1 MTRPLRREDRR
12 MDRATAMALLKCG
25 EYGILSTADN
35 HHQPY
40 GTPLNYVLMKD
51 HIFFHCAPRG
61 HKLENIAANPA
72 VSFCVVGKT
81 ELIPEKFSTCYE
93 SVIVSGEAEIVANAT
108 LKKDALRA
116 LVRKYAPDQVAAGE
130 AYIDRLED
138 KTAVVQI
145 TIQHL
150 SGKARLHG

>member
-12 MDRATAMALLKCG
+12 MDRAAAMALLKRG

-40 GTPLNYVLMKD
+40 GTPLNYVVMED

-61 HKLENIAANPA
+61 HKLENIAANPT

-108 LKKDALRA
+108 LKKNALRA
-116 LVRKYAPDQVAAGE
+116 LVRKYAPDHVAAGE

-150 SGKARLHG
+150 SGKARLPG